1 MPIDV
6 VRDGHVAT
14 ITLNRPDVLNAF
26 NTEHLDTL
34 RNTIQT
40 LSSDRD
46 VRVVILTGAGERAFA
61 AGADIAEM
69 REKRPSEALEFARL
83 GQAVCLA
90 IEAAPQPYIA
100 AVNGY
105 ALGGGCEV
113 SLACDIRI
121 ASENAAL
128 GQPEVTLGIPPG
140 WGGTQRLTRLVGPG
154 FAREL
159 IYTGRRVKADEALRL
174 GLVNAVYPLSEL
186 MEKANEL
193 ANNIAANSP
202 LAVRASKDA
211 IARALDVEL
220 DTGLSYE
227 AGVFA
232 LSFDTADQKEGMSA
246 FLERRK
252 ADFTGN

>member
-6 VRDGHVAT
+6 ARDGHVAT
-14 ITLNRPDVLNAF
+14 IMLNRPDVLNAF

-34 RNTIQT
+34 LNTIQT
-40 LSSDRD
+40 LSSDHD
-46 VRVVILTGAGERAFA
+46 VRAVILTGAGERAFA

-69 REKRPSEALEFARL
+69 RDKRPSEALEFARL

-90 IEAAPQPYIA
+90 IEEAPQPYIA
-100 AVNGY
+100 AVNGF

-154 FAREL
+154 IAREL
-159 IYTGRRVKADEALRL
+159 IYTGRRVKADEAHRL

-186 MEKANEL
+186 MEKAREL
-193 ANNIAANSP
+193 ANSIAANAP

-220 DTGLSYE
+220 NTGLSYE

-252 ADFTGN
+252 ADFKGQ

>member
-6 VRDGHVAT
+6 ARDGHVAT

-26 NTEHLDTL
+26 NTEQLDSL
-34 RNTIQT
+34 LDTIQT
-40 LSSDRD
+40 LSADQD

-69 REKRPSEALEFARL
+69 REKRPSEALEFSRL
-83 GQAVCLA
+83 GHSVCLA

-100 AVNGY
+100 AVNGF

-154 FAREL
+154 IAREL
-159 IYTGRRVKADEALRL
+159 IYTGRRVRADEAFRL
-174 GLVNAVYPLSEL
+174 GIVNAVYPLSEL
-186 MEKANEL
+186 MEKAREL
-193 ANNIAANSP
+193 ASTIAANAP

-211 IARALDVEL
+211 ISRALDVEL
-220 DTGLSYE
+220 DTGLAYE
-227 AGVFA
+227 VGVFA

-252 ADFTGN
+252 ADFKGQ

>member
-6 VRDGHVAT
+6 ARDGHVAT
-14 ITLNRPDVLNAF
+14 ILLNRPDVLNAF

-34 RNTIQT
+34 LNTIQT
-40 LSSDRD
+40 LSSDHD
-46 VRVVILTGAGERAFA
+46 VRAVILTGAGERAFA

-69 REKRPSEALEFARL
+69 RDKRPSEALEFARL

-90 IEAAPQPYIA
+90 IEEAPQPYIA
-100 AVNGY
+100 AINGF

-154 FAREL
+154 IAREL
-159 IYTGRRVKADEALRL
+159 IYTGRRVKADEAHRL

-186 MEKANEL
+186 MEKAREL
-193 ANNIAANSP
+193 ANSIAANAP

-220 DTGLSYE
+220 NTGLSYE

-246 FLERRK
+246 FLERRT
-252 ADFTGN
+252 ADFKGQ